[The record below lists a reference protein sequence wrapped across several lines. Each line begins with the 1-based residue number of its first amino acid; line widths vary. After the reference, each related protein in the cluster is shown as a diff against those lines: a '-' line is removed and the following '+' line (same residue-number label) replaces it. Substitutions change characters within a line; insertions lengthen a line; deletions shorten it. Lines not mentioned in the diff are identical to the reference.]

1 MLEIYILV
9 IAYFVVMFTVIA
21 LLGKYT
27 VLDMDIDLSDSSE
40 AIFAVYIG
48 LVWPFHLCCL
58 YLQWLSSSSVVLLRE
73 RTK

>member
-1 MLEIYILV
+1 
-9 IAYFVVMFTVIA
+9 MFTVIA

-48 LVWPFHLCCL
+48 LVWPFSLVL
-58 YLQWLSSSSVVLLRE
+58 FVLAMVVKFIGRFVT
-73 RTK
+73 RKD

>member
-48 LVWPFHLCCL
+48 LVWPFSLVL
-58 YLQWLSSSSVVLLRE
+58 FVLAMVVKFIGRFVT
-73 RTK
+73 RKD